1 MSDLVFGLVSIVVG
15 VAASYGVF
23 WLLNFLLSLLPG
35 RIYRKVNWLAFL
47 LPAAL
52 LVIMVLI
59 VPLVQTVVWSFKSD
73 NAKEWVGFQNY
84 VNIFTDEVKPNKVEA
99 KKEEGAIFVAANR
112 ILDDRFMGILLN
124 NFLWILV
131 VPAATVVVGTA
142 AATLTNQVGA
152 TRERVF
158 KSLIFM
164 PMAISFVAASTIWAY
179 FYSYVPPGRPE
190 VGLLNALVKFL
201 GGEAQPWLTL
211 DKGRLNSFLLMIVI
225 IWLQGGYAMVVISA
239 AIKNVPAET
248 LEAAQLDGANSWQIF
263 FRVVLPQVWG
273 TVMSVFVTILIMVM
287 KIFDI
292 VLAMTRGNFTTS
304 VLAFEWY
311 KEFFE
316 NSNLGP
322 ASAVVTILV
331 VLIAPLMWLQIR
343 TVRQQEALR

>member
-1 MSDLVFGLVSIVVG
+1 MSDLAFGLVSIVVG
-15 VAASYGVF
+15 VAVSYAIF
-23 WLLNFLLSLLPG
+23 WLLHFLLSLLPE
-35 RIYRKVNWLAFL
+35 RIYRKVNWMAFL

-52 LVIMVLI
+52 LVILVL
-59 VPLVQTVVWSFKSD
+59 VAPLVQTVIWSFKSD
-73 NAKEWVGFQNY
+73 NVKEWVGGKNY
-84 VNIFTDEVKPNKVEA
+84 VEIFTDEVKPDKVEA
-99 KKEEGAIFVAANR
+99 KKEEGAVFVTDDR
-112 ILDDRFMGILLN
+112 ILDDRFMDILLN
-124 NFLWILV
+124 NFLWVLV

-142 AATLTNQVGA
+142 TATLTNQVGA
-152 TRERVF
+152 KRERVF

-190 VGLLNALVKFL
+190 VGLLNALVKLF
-201 GGEAQPWLTL
+201 GGEAQPWLTI
-211 DKGRLNSFLLMIVI
+211 DKGRLNSFLLMAVIV
-225 IWLQGGYAMVVISA
+225 WLQGGYAMVVISA
-239 AIKNVPAET
+239 AIKNVPVET
-248 LEAAQLDGANSWQIF
+248 LEAAQLDGANSWQVF

-292 VLAMTRGNFTTS
+292 VLSMTRGNFTTS